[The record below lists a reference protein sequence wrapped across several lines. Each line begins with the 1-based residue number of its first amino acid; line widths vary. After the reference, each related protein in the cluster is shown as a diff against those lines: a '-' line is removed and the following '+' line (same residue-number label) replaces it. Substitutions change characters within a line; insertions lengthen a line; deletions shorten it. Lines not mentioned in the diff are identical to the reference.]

1 MADLTS
7 SHHDSVDP
15 KDEKEAESVTLSQH
29 HRMNVRAAHKTEYV
43 QADVSSDDEM
53 LAVLDDDSERSSSGR
68 RRPQSSHFETTTQFR
83 LNAARPSN
91 SLASRTLR
99 LVGINPSNRGIYDDA
114 GAEDDGCSICGFAPN
129 SFVTKYLHWTFRQSF
144 SAVFFSAAIGF
155 FSLTLAFGLLILW
168 IGQYQPECIHVN
180 GENFSNYTGA
190 TVWRDFGDAYAL
202 SWTSFSTVVS
212 LWKTRLTSSI
222 EFVHADKVL
231 SAGVWIGV
239 SFNILRPSR
248 PSSLHRSRDCL
259 RP

>member
-7 SHHDSVDP
+7 SRHDSVDP

-29 HRMNVRAAHKTEYV
+29 GRMNVRAAHKTEYV
-43 QADVSSDDEM
+43 LPDVSSDDEM
-53 LAVLDDDSERSSSGR
+53 LLDDDDDDSKRSSSGR

-129 SFVTKYLHWTFRQSF
+129 SLVTKYLHWTFRRSF

-168 IGQYQPECIHVN
+168 MGQYKPECIHVN

-212 LWKTRLTSSI
+212 L
-222 EFVHADKVL
+222 
-231 SAGVWIGV
+231 
-239 SFNILRPSR
+239 
-248 PSSLHRSRDCL
+248 
-259 RP
+259 